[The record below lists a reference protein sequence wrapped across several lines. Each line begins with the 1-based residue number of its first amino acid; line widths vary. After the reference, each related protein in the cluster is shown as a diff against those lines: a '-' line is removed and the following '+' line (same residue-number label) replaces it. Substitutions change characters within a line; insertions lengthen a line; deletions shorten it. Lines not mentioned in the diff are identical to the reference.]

1 MAWKRSGVRPPY
13 TPPLQQADTPDE
25 LRKAENMIYFQCELS
40 QGTRRTR
47 GYIEQRGAAVG
58 RLVEIKDDGFD
69 GLWCVDQ
76 VADRGVEERALREKQ
91 MRDRDP
97 FGSIAKRH

>member
-1 MAWKRSGVRPPY
+1 M
-13 TPPLQQADTPDE
+13 
-25 LRKAENMIYFQCELS
+25 MYFQCELS

-47 GYIEQRGAAVG
+47 GYIEQRGAVRG

-69 GLWCVDQ
+69 GLWRVDQ